1 MDMHLLP
8 GSAVV
13 MIRKLAADL
22 TEADLAATTP
32 CAGWDVRALTE
43 HLLHWGPALE
53 GAARKETVPPGAVP
67 GLTLAG
73 RLDGLAEAWSSPAA
87 WEGET
92 HMAGPD
98 PLPAAVVG
106 GMVLGEFVVHG
117 WDLARALGRSVEW
130 DDELLRIVYSEAAQ
144 MADQGRAMGVYGPE
158 VSVPDSAPLLDRLLA
173 LTGRDPSWS
182 PPA

>member
-8 GSAVV
+8 SSAVV
-13 MIRKLAADL
+13 VIRKLAADL
-22 TEADLAATTP
+22 TEDDLAAPTP

-43 HLLHWGPALE
+43 HLLHWGPSLA
-53 GAARKETVPPGAVP
+53 GAARKETVPPGAVA

-73 RLDGLAEAWSSPAA
+73 QLDRLAEAWSAPAA

-98 PLPAAVVG
+98 PLPADVVG

-117 WDLARALGRSVEW
+117 WDLARALGRSAEW
-130 DDELLRIVYSEAAQ
+130 DDDLLQVVYRESAR

-158 VSVPDSAPLLDRLLA
+158 VRVPDSAPLLDRLLA
-173 LTGRDPSWS
+173 LTGRDP
-182 PPA
+182 A